1 MKKYIV
7 EFIGTMFLVFAVGN
21 AVISNNPLA
30 PIAIGL
36 MLMVMI
42 FAGGHISGAHFNPA
56 VTIGVWLRGKCDKK
70 DVIPYILCQIVGAVI
85 ASLVVKTLRG
95 PGAGG
100 AEFDLTKVI
109 IAEWFGTFALV
120 WVVLNV
126 ATAKGTSGNSFY
138 GAAIGMTVTAG
149 AFAVGDISG
158 AVFNPAVAVG
168 AVAMKLIQV
177 KFLWVY
183 LVVGPVAA
191 FIAAKLFKGVYEE

>member
-7 EFIGTMFLVFAVGN
+7 ELIGTMFLVFAVGN

-95 PGAGG
+95 SGTGG
-100 AEFDLTKVI
+100 AEFDLAKVI
-109 IAEWFGTFALV
+109 IAELFGTFALV
-120 WVVLNV
+120 WVVLNA

-191 FIAAKLFKGVYEE
+191 FIAAKLFKSTAED

>member
-36 MLMVMI
+36 MLTVMI

-95 PGAGG
+95 TGAGG

-109 IAEWFGTFALV
+109 IAELFGTFALV

-191 FIAAKLFKGVYEE
+191 FIAAKLFKGVSEE

>member
-95 PGAGG
+95 SGAGG

-109 IAEWFGTFALV
+109 IAELFGTFALV

-191 FIAAKLFKGVYEE
+191 FIAAKLFKGVSEE

>member
-7 EFIGTMFLVFAVGN
+7 ELIGTMFLVFAVGN

-85 ASLVVKTLRG
+85 ATLVVKTLRG
-95 PGAGG
+95 SGSGG

-109 IAEWFGTFALV
+109 VAELFGTFALV
-120 WVVLNV
+120 WVVLNT

-191 FIAAKLFKGVYEE
+191 ILAARLFKTISED

>member
-7 EFIGTMFLVFAVGN
+7 ELIGTMFLVFAVGN

-95 PGAGG
+95 SGAGG
-100 AEFDLTKVI
+100 ADFDLTKVI
-109 IAEWFGTFALV
+109 IAELFGTFALV

-191 FIAAKLFKGVYEE
+191 FIAAKLFKGVSEE